1 MPKVED
7 GEKVNRSSKGRVKKE
22 GGGEGVGVMRAR
34 GLRCFRGS
42 RVARNLHFNL
52 LSFRFHHYPPPST
65 DSLEPKSFRT
75 ARKHSASRE
84 SFRSCSYGG
93 VCICV
98 RMYVYNYRRCK
109 DSPVIFASLSSSYF
123 CFRSSICLAREG
135 NANLL
140 FGRSAY
146 YVYIRGRK

>member
-52 LSFRFHHYPPPST
+52 LSFRFHHYPPPQHGLAGTQELSNGSQT
-65 DSLEPKSFRT
+65 LRI
-75 ARKHSASRE
+75 ARKL
-84 SFRSCSYGG
+84 
-93 VCICV
+93 
-98 RMYVYNYRRCK
+98 
-109 DSPVIFASLSSSYF
+109 P
-123 CFRSSICLAREG
+123 
-135 NANLL
+135 
-140 FGRSAY
+140 
-146 YVYIRGRK
+146 

>member
-1 MPKVED
+1 M
-7 GEKVNRSSKGRVKKE
+7 NRSSKGGVKKE
-22 GGGEGVGVMRAR
+22 GGGGGVGVMRAR
-34 GLRCFRGS
+34 ELRCFRSS
-42 RVARNLHFNL
+42 RVAQNLHFNL
-52 LSFRFHHYPPPST
+52 LSFRFHHYPPGT
-65 DSLEPKSFRT
+65 DSLEPESFRT
-75 ARKHSASRE
+75 ARKHFASRE
-84 SFRSCSYGG
+84 SFRSCSHGD

-98 RMYVYNYRRCK
+98 RMHVYNYRRCK

-140 FGRSAY
+140 FGRSAF